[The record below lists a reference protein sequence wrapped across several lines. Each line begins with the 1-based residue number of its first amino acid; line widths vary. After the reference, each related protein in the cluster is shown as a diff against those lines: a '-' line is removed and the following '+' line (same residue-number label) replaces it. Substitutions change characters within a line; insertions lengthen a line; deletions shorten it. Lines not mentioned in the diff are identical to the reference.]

1 MSDRKRWNRNL
12 KRQIDCGT
20 ISAEAAQPL
29 FRKSTPALPLRRF
42 SSQRSSFS
50 SSSVQ
55 GATRRSSFSSS
66 SVQGATKAEEDE
78 DKPFNCFRL
87 RQFKGEGKGGS
98 LGVAVGTAKK
108 PEPATR
114 NDAIPPALPANTLQD
129 VQDMFDSGYYAYP
142 ETPFWDGRNIGDVDT
157 GTHCLWK
164 NVPTGKRGG
173 ESTKVEYF
181 HGECHGWEDGEC
193 IVS

>member
-1 MSDRKRWNRNL
+1 MAQSQRRQPNRNSG
-12 KRQIDCGT
+12 RV
-20 ISAEAAQPL
+20 PH
-29 FRKSTPALPLRRF
+29 ALPLRRF
-42 SSQRSSFS
+42 PSQRSSFS

-142 ETPFWDGRNIGDVDT
+142 ETPFWDGRNIGGRWHMYPLLVE
-157 GTHCLWK
+157 
-164 NVPTGKRGG
+164 KRANR
-173 ESTKVEYF
+173 
-181 HGECHGWEDGEC
+181 
-193 IVS
+193 